1 MQYLEGVFPLLKVQL
16 LALKIIGN
24 MVFQLVQQSRDII
37 DLNHSFS
44 LSALF
49 QYAFEINNQKLSN
62 AFIVI
67 IDLFG
72 SEMHFSAGS
81 KIGG

>member
-1 MQYLEGVFPLLKVQL
+1 
-16 LALKIIGN
+16 
-24 MVFQLVQQSRDII
+24 
-37 DLNHSFS
+37 LNHSFS
-44 LSALF
+44 PSALF

-81 KIGG
+81 KIGGRKMSVLLPSIRF